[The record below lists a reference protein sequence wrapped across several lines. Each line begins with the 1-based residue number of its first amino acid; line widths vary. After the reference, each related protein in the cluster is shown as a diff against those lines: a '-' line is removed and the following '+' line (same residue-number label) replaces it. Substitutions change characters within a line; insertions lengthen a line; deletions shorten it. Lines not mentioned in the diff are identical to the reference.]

1 MPHTILVTGPA
12 LTPEAAG
19 VAERR
24 GARLVYTPNYAEPSE
39 MAAIAA
45 RESVDAIVVR
55 IGKVTEEV
63 IAASPKLKAIAKH
76 GVGYDNIDVAAAAR
90 LGVPVMIARGANAQS
105 VAEMAF
111 ALMFSVARG
120 LPHQDYRI
128 KTGHWDKTTSN
139 GLQLLGR
146 SLGVVGFGDIGR
158 ILAGLVQP
166 LRMTVRVFDPY
177 MPRTAD
183 IAVAERVETLDEL
196 ITASD
201 VISLHCPL
209 TDQTRNMIGA
219 REFAL
224 MRPETI
230 LINTARGGL
239 IDEAALYRALKTGGI
254 AGAGLDTF
262 AQEPPAANNPL
273 LTLPNLV
280 ASPHAGANTEAA
292 RDAMGTIAVNH
303 VMDVI
308 EGKGVDPRVVVN
320 AKDLRAA

>member
-12 LTPEAAG
+12 LTPEAAS

-24 GARLVYTPNYAEPSE
+24 GARLVYTPNYAAPSE

-45 RESVDAIVVR
+45 REAVDAIVVR

-90 LGVPVMIARGANAQS
+90 LGVPVMIARGANSQS

-120 LPHQDYRI
+120 LPRLDHRI
-128 KTGHWDKTTSN
+128 KTGHWDKTTSS

-146 SLGVVGFGDIGR
+146 GLGVVGFGDIGR
-158 ILAGLVQP
+158 ILVGLVEP

-177 MPRTAD
+177 MPKNAD
-183 IAVAERVETLDEL
+183 IGGAERVETLDAL
-196 ITASD
+196 IAASD

-219 REFAL
+219 REFGL
-224 MRPETI
+224 MRPQTV

-239 IDEAALYRALKTGGI
+239 IDEAALYEALNSGRI

-262 AQEPPAANNPL
+262 AQEPPAADNPL

-308 EGKGVDPRVVVN
+308 EGKSVDPRVVVN
-320 AKDLRAA
+320 AKELRAA

>member
-12 LTPEAAG
+12 LTPEAAA

-24 GARLVYTPNYAEPSE
+24 GARLVYTPNYAEPAE

-45 RESVDAIVVR
+45 REAVDAIVVR
-55 IGKVTEEV
+55 IGKVTAEV

-76 GVGYDNIDVAAAAR
+76 GVGYDNIDTEAAAR
-90 LGVPVMIARGANAQS
+90 LGVPVMIARGANSQS

-111 ALMFSVARG
+111 ALMFAVARG
-120 LPHQDYRI
+120 VPHLDHRI
-128 KTGHWDKTTSN
+128 KTGHWDKTTAS

-158 ILAGLVQP
+158 ILVGLVQP

-177 MPRTAD
+177 MPADAD
-183 IAVAERVETLDEL
+183 IGAAERVDTLEAL
-196 ITASD
+196 LASSD

-219 REFAL
+219 GAFAQ
-224 MRPETI
+224 MRPEAV

-239 IDEAALYRALKTGGI
+239 IDEAALYEALTNGRI

-262 AQEPPAANNPL
+262 AQEPPAADNPL
-273 LTLPNLV
+273 LSLPNLV
-280 ASPHAGANTEAA
+280 ATPHAGANTAAA
-292 RDAMGTIAVNH
+292 RDAMGSIAVNH
-303 VMDVI
+303 VMDVLD
-308 EGKGVDPRVVVN
+308 GKPVDPRVIVN
-320 AKDLRAA
+320 ARQMRAA